1 MKKVLFTV
9 FCYLFIA
16 GVAVG
21 KNKQND
27 RELIDRVA
35 GWQIDNFA
43 KVKHK
48 NLDWTNGALYRGMIE
63 WADYTNDKKYYDFL
77 MGIGQKN
84 SWIFLPRV
92 YHADDLCVA
101 QMYVGMYR
109 KYKDPA
115 MIDNV
120 RKRLDQIVWYP
131 SDEPLWTAEKVANKR
146 WWWCDALFMA
156 PPVFVEMYNLTKDEK
171 NIFSIWTA
179 NTN

>member
-77 MGIGQKN
+77 MGIGQ
-84 SWIFLPRV
+84 
-92 YHADDLCVA
+92 
-101 QMYVGMYR
+101 
-109 KYKDPA
+109 
-115 MIDNV
+115 
-120 RKRLDQIVWYP
+120 
-131 SDEPLWTAEKVANKR
+131 
-146 WWWCDALFMA
+146 
-156 PPVFVEMYNLTKDEK
+156 
-171 NIFSIWTA
+171 
-179 NTN
+179 

>member
-84 SWIFLPRV
+84 SWDFCQECIMRMIF
-92 YHADDLCVA
+92 
-101 QMYVGMYR
+101 
-109 KYKDPA
+109 
-115 MIDNV
+115 
-120 RKRLDQIVWYP
+120 VWHKCM
-131 SDEPLWTAEKVANKR
+131 SV
-146 WWWCDALFMA
+146 CIG
-156 PPVFVEMYNLTKDEK
+156 
-171 NIFSIWTA
+171 NIKILQ
-179 NTN
+179 